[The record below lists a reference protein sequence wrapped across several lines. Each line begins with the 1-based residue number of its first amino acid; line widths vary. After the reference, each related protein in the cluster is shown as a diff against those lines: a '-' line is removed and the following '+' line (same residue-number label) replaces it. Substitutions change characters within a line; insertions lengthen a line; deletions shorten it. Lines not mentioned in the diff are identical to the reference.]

1 MKRIAPIVMLA
12 FCVPSTA
19 WSQHEAHQGPAALAV
34 PAPPAPSAESHRPPA
49 REWTRQPLLVPAM
62 VRGDRSTAILRPQ
75 GIEAAE
81 LRVFAADGP
90 ADRRELS
97 YAVGPEGAK
106 IQPATPKT
114 GNYHWVIARQE
125 GESEVRV
132 ASTVWYFSNPGEAPT
147 ELLKQSRHELEIIPA
162 PLPREHGSYR
172 ESEKWRFQVRWRGQP
187 LAKQPLTLETEF
199 GSRSRVATDADG
211 IAVVLF
217 PRDFKPAEESRERG
231 REEGRQEGRQESH
244 GGPRRAKF
252 VLATEKEDGGKR
264 YLTAFNS
271 SYSPDPDRE
280 RNLAWGAAFGLLGM
294 VAATPLLR
302 RRAATN
308 DSGSHH
314 A

>member
-1 MKRIAPIVMLA
+1 MKRIFPIIMLA
-12 FCVPSTA
+12 FCMPSTA
-19 WSQHEAHQGPAALAV
+19 WSQHEAHQAPAASPT
-34 PAPPAPSAESHRPPA
+34 PAAPSPESRRPPA

-97 YAVGPEGAK
+97 YAVGPEGAR

-125 GESEVRV
+125 GENEVRV

-147 ELLKQSRHELEIIPA
+147 ELLKQSRHELEIVPA
-162 PLPREHGSYR
+162 PLPREHSGYR

-199 GSRSRVATDADG
+199 GSRSRVVTDAEG

-217 PRDFKPAEESRERG
+217 PRDFKPAEEN
-231 REEGRQEGRQESH
+231 RQDGH

-264 YLTAFNS
+264 YLTAFNH